1 MQNITTTTDLD
12 LEQARHDAVADTQ
25 KHLRLHGASLCTL
38 LDALDDPAGFEAFCA
53 LNAMIAAPF
62 PDADTVKVT
71 LRDIRR
77 VIAAQSMAAL
87 DRIARERNIYASE
100 AAHWHGAR
108 LSDLLARFRHVG

>member
-1 MQNITTTTDLD
+1 MQNTTTVVDT
-12 LEQARHDAVADTQ
+12 EQARYDAVADTQ
-25 KHLRLHGASLCTL
+25 KHLRQHGASLCDL

-53 LNAMIAAPF
+53 LHAMLAAPF

-77 VIAAQSMAAL
+77 IIAAQSVSSL
-87 DRIARERNIYASE
+87 ERISRERNLYATE

-108 LSDLLARFRHVG
+108 LSDLIARFRHVG